1 MKMFVLKKT
10 DLIYYSLVIYL
21 YALLFGG
28 WLLKVV
34 GLPTDLALLI
44 VKVIDFL
51 PILYWIILNPVFSL
65 RAKYSSF
72 DSLKFWLLW
81 LLVLFL
87 LLVTSWFHQRQAVS
101 LSIVQW
107 GALVRYIPLAC
118 IVLMIQKRGDY
129 WKQFLH
135 HLRLLLIILLGVF
148 FLVLIGGEGV
158 MQFFLPA
165 MGENATGL
173 RESLLGNYSV
183 IFANTIDYA
192 FLMVLLYVFFVNSV
206 TMNKFTKFI
215 FTLLLLYPIFR
226 TGSAV
231 AVTVF
236 LLIAWITLTRDMLK
250 FRIFSLALI
259 ALSLGYLGFQYWYAV
274 EEVIEVAKLSRLGML
289 LQTLP
294 DFLKEMSLDTF
305 WGVGCDG
312 YVVLDK
318 VNSYEEPVSMLLFA
332 EPGNISMFGD
342 VYWVALIVYH
352 GLVGFS
358 LVTYLYYIVYR
369 SVAVV
374 KYADNDFHYRSIVNA
389 LFIAIFLLGFLNQV
403 LVVKTFC
410 SVFWLLMGFIY
421 SKTNNYAHL
430 ADK

>member
-1 MKMFVLKKT
+1 MFVLKKT

-28 WLLKVV
+28 WFLKVV
-34 GLPTDLALLI
+34 GLSTDLTLLI
-44 VKVIDFL
+44 VKVVDFF
-51 PILYWIILNPVFSL
+51 PILYWIALNPVFSL
-65 RAKYSSF
+65 NFKSSSF
-72 DSLKFWLLW
+72 DSLKFWLFW
-81 LLVLFL
+81 LLVLAL
-87 LLVTSWFHQRQAVS
+87 LLLTSWYHQRQAVS

-135 HLRLLLIILLGVF
+135 HLRLILIVLLTVF
-148 FLVLIGGEGV
+148 FLVLIGGEAV

-206 TMNKFTKFI
+206 KMNKCKRFI
-215 FTLLLLYPIFR
+215 FTLLFLYPIFR

-231 AVTVF
+231 SVTVF
-236 LLIAWITLTRDMLK
+236 LLIAWIILTRGMLK
-250 FRIFSLALI
+250 FRV
-259 ALSLGYLGFQYWYAV
+259 LSVVLFVLLLVYLGFQYWFAV
-274 EEVIEVAKLSRLGML
+274 DEMIEIAKLSRLGML

-318 VNSYEEPVSMLLFA
+318 VNSYKDPVSMLLYA
-332 EPGNISMFGD
+332 EPGDISMFGD

-352 GLVGFS
+352 GLVGF
-358 LVTYLYYIVYR
+358 LLIIYLYYMVYR
-369 SVAVV
+369 SVAEV
-374 KYADNDFHYRSIVNA
+374 KYVDNDFYYKSIVNT
-389 LFIAIFLLGFLNQV
+389 LFIVIFLLGFLNQV

-421 SKTNNYAHL
+421 SKTNKYAHF